1 MIFNSIDFSVFFPLV
16 FFLFW
21 IVFKNEIKARNI
33 FLIAVSYFF
42 YGWWDWRFLSLI
54 VISSVIDFIAGN
66 NIFEETDKNKRKIWL
81 SFSLI
86 TNLGFL
92 GFFKYY
98 NFFIDSFVDAFSIF
112 GQDIGTS
119 NLDIILPAGIS
130 FYTFQTLSYTLDI
143 YYKKIKPTKDVF
155 SFFAFVSFFPQ
166 LVSGPIERAK
176 DLLPQFFK
184 KSEINYE
191 LLRSGLLL
199 MVWGFF

>member
-1 MIFNSIDFSVFFPLV
+1 MIFNSIDFGLFFPLV

-21 IVFKNEIKARNI
+21 IVFKNTIKARNI

-66 NIFEETDKNKRKIWL
+66 KIFGETDKNKRKIWL

-130 FYTFQTLSYTLDI
+130 FYTFQTLS
-143 YYKKIKPTKDVF
+143 
-155 SFFAFVSFFPQ
+155 
-166 LVSGPIERAK
+166 
-176 DLLPQFFK
+176 
-184 KSEINYE
+184 
-191 LLRSGLLL
+191 
-199 MVWGFF
+199 